1 MSYPLSDESA
11 VYPAA
16 HVEPLGVDPCIA
28 CVFSLVEVML
38 CHSIVADDLDFI
50 AIVKLANLV
59 AVVIAGLGAE
69 CKLAGLQSMDCSDGA
84 FTEAFLAVP
93 AADCLYKFFV
103 AHFLIF
109 VSHDLNLLYFYQM
122 IEKVLSFSVPHIC
135 G

>member
-50 AIVKLANLV
+50 SIVKLADLV
-59 AVVIAGLGAE
+59 AVVIAGLGTK
-69 CKLAGLQSMDCSDGA
+69 CKPSGLYSVDCSNGA
-84 FTEAFLAVP
+84 FTEAFFNI
-93 AADCLYKFFV
+93 K
-103 AHFLIF
+103 
-109 VSHDLNLLYFYQM
+109 
-122 IEKVLSFSVPHIC
+122 KLSFTDSGMKRQYMYTAHCKPDTSLLSLSNIALS
-135 G
+135 

>member
-1 MSYPLSDESA
+1 
-11 VYPAA
+11 
-16 HVEPLGVDPCIA
+16 
-28 CVFSLVEVML
+28 
-38 CHSIVADDLDFI
+38 
-50 AIVKLANLV
+50 
-59 AVVIAGLGAE
+59 
-69 CKLAGLQSMDCSDGA
+69 
-84 FTEAFLAVP
+84 VP